1 MPWEQIPKLNT
12 FQVLEAQFLKAYFKM
27 HKQNSIK
34 QAPAHTKFQVVH
46 TYKNHKS
53 LENIYKQVVS
63 LQCKNSNHEKDD

>member
-27 HKQNSIK
+27 HKQNGIK
-34 QAPAHTKFQVVH
+34 QAPAHTKFQVVQ
-46 TYKNHKS
+46 TYINHKS

>member
-1 MPWEQIPKLNT
+1 
-12 FQVLEAQFLKAYFKM
+12 M